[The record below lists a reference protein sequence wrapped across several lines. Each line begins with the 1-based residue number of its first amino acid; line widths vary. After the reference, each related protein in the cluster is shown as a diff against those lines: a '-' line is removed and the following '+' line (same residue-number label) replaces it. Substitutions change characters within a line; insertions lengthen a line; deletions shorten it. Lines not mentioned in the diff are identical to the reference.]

1 MASVSF
7 KITNSSKFQGQG
19 LEFVSGTNDGSFN
32 PPYKEGQ
39 IIFVEGQGKIYL
51 DFHHFRQCY
60 TPDIP
65 QVSNDGI
72 RYKGISSTNPL
83 TEGATLNGVPFT
95 PQAGDLVVYGAKE
108 FLYRYGD
115 NGQLGWFEMG
125 DEDKT
130 NEIMWEVDD

>member
-51 DFHHFRQCY
+51 DF
-60 TPDIP
+60 TPRH
-65 QVSNDGI
+65 GI
-72 RYKGISSTNPL
+72 IAAISSINGRSVP
-83 TEGATLNGVPFT
+83 TERKSV
-95 PQAGDLVVYGAKE
+95 K
-108 FLYRYGD
+108 
-115 NGQLGWFEMG
+115 
-125 DEDKT
+125 KT
-130 NEIMWEVDD
+130 KTGTVSINISISVTW

>member
-7 KITNSSKFQGQG
+7 KITNSSKFQGHG
-19 LEFVSGTNDGSFN
+19 LEFVSGTNDESFN

-39 IIFVEGQGKIYL
+39 IIFVEGQGRIYL
-51 DFHHFRQCY
+51 DFHNFRQCY
-60 TPDIP
+60 SQEGQSGT
-65 QVSNDGI
+65 VEGI

-83 TEGATLNGVPFT
+83 TDGATLNGLPFT
-95 PQAGDLVVYGAKE
+95 PQVGDLVVFGSQE

-115 NGQLGWFEMG
+115 NGQPGWFEMG

-130 NEIMWEVDD
+130 SEIMWEVDD